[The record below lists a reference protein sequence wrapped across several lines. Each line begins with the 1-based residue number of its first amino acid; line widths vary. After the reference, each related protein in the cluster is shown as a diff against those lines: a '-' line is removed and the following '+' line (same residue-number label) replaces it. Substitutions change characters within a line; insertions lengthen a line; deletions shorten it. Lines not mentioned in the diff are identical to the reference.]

1 MIPNFMIQLS
11 TLVLGRIWCQVPFMT
26 LDNGEYGAR
35 FASFLYQKGSIHRG
49 RTCLAAAWKSAPVTR
64 NLSHNLTESC

>member
-35 FASFLYQKGSIHRG
+35 FASFLYHTQGTNLLSC
-49 RTCLAAAWKSAPVTR
+49 CLEKCSRYKKPFP
-64 NLSHNLTESC
+64 